1 MQYLIGKEDNANN
14 NRYIPL
20 TIKKGDDKMSGK
32 RTNKDNLNETLTR
45 VAYILNKEGINDWFL
60 FYGTLLGI
68 IRDGSCIEGDD
79 DIDIMINNDFLTLRK
94 KLQDYEFSFHKESHL
109 GTTTDIIKT
118 KVEGHKK
125 HFASCDFYICSKEND
140 TYFNAWQNVE
150 VKNVELEKIS
160 WNGVVLNVPKNS
172 EKLLEKLY
180 SNWKVPSSKDKTVYE
195 VLRGGI
201 FASL

>member
-1 MQYLIGKEDNANN
+1 MTG
-14 NRYIPL
+14 
-20 TIKKGDDKMSGK
+20 
-32 RTNKDNLNETLTR
+32 
-45 VAYILNKEGINDWFL
+45 FF

-94 KLQDYEFSFHKESHL
+94 KLHYEFSFHKESHL

-180 SNWKVPSSKDKTVYE
+180 SNWKKFQVQRIKLFMRLH
-195 VLRGGI
+195 VLEFLQVCNELNNRV
-201 FASL
+201 LQK